1 MAEPR
6 RARYQKVMDTLATVA
21 FLAGVVTYTVA
32 ATLSFVDIARSEGSS
47 VAALW
52 AQRAL
57 SLGVICHGAHVVL
70 SSFVLH
76 VCPVTSLPF
85 ALSLGGLVMGLA
97 FLVLRRKRG
106 LAALG
111 LVVAPL
117 SLMLLVGSQ
126 FVGAGSVSPQVPI
139 MLIASH
145 VAANLLGFG
154 LFALAGAAGGLYL
167 FQERRL
173 KTKRHVITGGRLPAL
188 DVLDLTEHRLLLAGF
203 PLLTFGVVTG
213 SVLLRGFQQPGDD
226 NLLRMALALVAW
238 GLMAWVLVMR
248 AAAGWRGRRLAYGT
262 LLGLGCVLLVLAG
275 YIVRAGSTGAL

>member
-1 MAEPR
+1 MAT
-6 RARYQKVMDTLATVA
+6 MA
-21 FLAGVVTYTVA
+21 FLAGVVTYTIA
-32 ATLSFVDIARSEGSS
+32 ATLFFVDIAKSEGSR
-47 VAALW
+47 VAASW

-57 SLGVICHGAHVVL
+57 TAGVVFHAAHVVL

-76 VCPVTSLPF
+76 ICPVTSMPF
-85 ALSLGGLVMGLA
+85 ALSLGGLVTGGA
-97 FLVLRRKRG
+97 FLVLRSKGG
-106 LAALG
+106 LAAMG
-111 LVVAPL
+111 IVVAPL
-117 SLMLLVGSQ
+117 ALMLLVGSQ
-126 FVGAGSVSPQVPI
+126 FVGVGGVSPSLPV

-188 DVLDLTEHRLLLAGF
+188 DVLDMTEHRLLLAGF

-213 SVLLRGFQQPGDD
+213 SVLLSSFDQPGND
-226 NLLRMALALVAW
+226 NLLRMGLALVAW

-262 LLGLGCVLLVLAG
+262 LLGLGCVLLVLLG
-275 YIVRAGSTGAL
+275 YVVRAGSTGAV

>member
-1 MAEPR
+1 
-6 RARYQKVMDTLATVA
+6 MDTLATVA

-32 ATLSFVDIARSEGSS
+32 ATLFFVDIARSEGSS

-57 SLGVICHGAHVVL
+57 TFGVACHGAHVVL

-85 ALSLGGLVMGLA
+85 ALSLGGLFTGVA

-111 LVVAPL
+111 VVVAPL
-117 SLMLLVGSQ
+117 ALMLLVGSQ
-126 FVGAGSVSPQVPI
+126 FVGTGSVPASVP
-139 MLIASH
+139 MLLIASH

-154 LFALAGAAGGLYL
+154 LFALAGAASGLYL

-173 KTKRHVITGGRLPAL
+173 KAKRHVLAGGRLPAL

-213 SVLLRGFQQPGDD
+213 SVLLRGFEQAGSD
-226 NLLRMALALVAW
+226 NLLRMGLALVAW
-238 GLMAWVLVMR
+238 ALMAWVLVMR

-262 LLGLGCVLLVLAG
+262 LLGLGCVLLVLLG
-275 YIVRAGSTGAL
+275 YVVRAGGTPTL

>member
-1 MAEPR
+1 MLGISCQRCAGFPMALPR
-6 RARYQKVMDTLATVA
+6 GPRYQISMDTTATAA
-21 FLAGVVTYTVA
+21 FLAGIVTYTVA
-32 ATLSFVDIARSEGSS
+32 STLFFVDIARSEGSR

-57 SLGVICHGAHVVL
+57 SAGVVFHGAHVVL
-70 SSFVLH
+70 RSFVLH
-76 VCPVTSLPF
+76 ICPVTSLPF
-85 ALSLGGLVMGLA
+85 ALSLGGLAVGA
-97 FLVLRRKRG
+97 TFLVLRRRRG

-111 LVVAPL
+111 VVVAPL
-117 SLMLLVGSQ
+117 ALMLLVGSQ
-126 FVGAGSVSPQVPI
+126 FVGEGNVSPSVPM

-213 SVLLRGFQQPGDD
+213 SMLLRGFYQPGDD
-226 NLLRMALALVAW
+226 NLLRMGLALVAW

-262 LLGLGCVLLVLAG
+262 LLGGTA
-275 YIVRAGSTGAL
+275 AL